1 MSAGRLAALIAS
13 LAIATVSGLASALAE
28 VGELKVAKQYGISYL
43 PLMLM
48 EADQLVEKRAA
59 ADGLGTLKVEW
70 VTLAGGAPMN
80 DAILSG
86 SLHFAS
92 GGVGPLATIWA
103 RTKGGAGDVKA
114 VAAMNSMPLYLNVRR
129 ADIKTLKDL
138 RETDRIALPAVK
150 VSIQAVT
157 LQMAAE
163 KEFGPGNHGRLDH
176 LTLAMSH
183 PDAQAALLSGA
194 SEVIG
199 HFSSPPFQYQ
209 QLKAGGVHTL
219 VNSYDVLGGP
229 ATFNLVWT
237 TTKFHDENPKGYL
250 AFFKAFQEAID
261 TINKDKPAAA
271 QRYLDIAKDRR
282 STPQEILAMLED
294 PLIEYTLTPK
304 SMMKYVDFMHRT
316 GALKIKPDSWKDM
329 FFPSAHAQPG
339 S

>member
-1 MSAGRLAALIAS
+1 MSAGRIAALIAS
-13 LAIATVSGLASALAE
+13 IIMVAGPSLAPAQAE
-28 VGELKVAKQYGISYL
+28 VSELKIAKQYGISYL

-48 EADQLVEKRAA
+48 EADQLIEKRASSGGV
-59 ADGLGTLKVEW
+59 ADLKVEW

-86 SLHFAS
+86 SLHVAS

-103 RTKGGAGDVKA
+103 RTKGAGDVRA
-114 VAAMNSMPLYLNVRR
+114 VAAMNSMPLYLNVRG
-129 ADIKTLKDL
+129 ADVKTLKDL

-163 KEFGPGNHGRLDH
+163 KEFGLGNQGRLDH
-176 LTLAMSH
+176 LTIAMSH

-194 SEVIG
+194 SEVTG

-209 QLKAGGVHTL
+209 QLKTSGIRTL

-229 ATFNLVWT
+229 ATFNLVWA
-237 TTKFHDENPKGYL
+237 TTKFHDENPKVYA
-250 AFFKAFQEAID
+250 AFYAAFQEAID
-261 TINKDKPAAA
+261 AINKDKPAAA

-282 STPQEILAMLED
+282 STHEEILAMLQD
-294 PLIEYTLTPK
+294 PLIEYTLAPK
-304 SMMKYVDFMHRT
+304 SMMKYVEFMHRT
-316 GALKIKPDSWKDM
+316 GALKIKPESWKDM
-329 FFPSAHAQPG
+329 FFPMAHGLPG

>member
-1 MSAGRLAALIAS
+1 MFAGRIAALIAS
-13 LAIATVSGLASALAE
+13 LVVVCGLGNPPARAE
-28 VGELKVAKQYGISYL
+28 VNELKIARQYGISYL

-48 EADQLVEKRAA
+48 EADKLVEKRAA
-59 ADGLGTLKVEW
+59 ADGIGTLNVEW

-86 SLHFAS
+86 SLHVAS

-103 RTKGGAGDVKA
+103 RTKGTGDVKA
-114 VAAMNSMPLYLNVRR
+114 VAAMNSMPLYLNVRK
-129 ADIKTLKDL
+129 ADVKTLKDL

-163 KEFGPGNHGRLDH
+163 KEFGVGNHGKLDH
-176 LTLAMSH
+176 LTVAMSH

-194 SEVIG
+194 SEVTG

-209 QLKAGGVHTL
+209 QLKTAGIHTL

-229 ATFNLVWT
+229 ATFNLVWAT
-237 TTKFHDENPKGYL
+237 AKFHDENPKVFA

-261 TINKDKPAAA
+261 TIKKDKPTAA

-304 SMMKYVDFMHRT
+304 NIMKYVDFMHRT
-316 GALKIKPDSWKDM
+316 GALKVKPASWKDM
-329 FFPSAHAQPG
+329 FFPTAHALPG
-339 S
+339 G

>member
-1 MSAGRLAALIAS
+1 
-13 LAIATVSGLASALAE
+13 
-28 VGELKVAKQYGISYL
+28 
-43 PLMLM
+43 
-48 EADQLVEKRAA
+48 
-59 ADGLGTLKVEW
+59 
-70 VTLAGGAPMN
+70 MN

-103 RTKGGAGDVKA
+103 RTKGSNDVKA

-163 KEFGPGNHGRLDH
+163 KEFGVGNQGKLDH

-194 SEVIG
+194 SEVMG

-209 QLKAGGVHTL
+209 QLKTAGIHTL

-229 ATFNLVWT
+229 ATFNLVWA
-237 TTKFHDENPKGYL
+237 TTKFHDENPKVYA
-250 AFFKAFQEAID
+250 AFFKAFAEAID
-261 TINKDKPAAA
+261 IIKKDKPAAA

-294 PLIEYTLTPK
+294 PLIEFTLTPK
-304 SMMKYVDFMHRT
+304 NIMKYVDFMHRT
-316 GALKIKPDSWKDM
+316 GALKTKPDSWKDI
-329 FFPSAHAQPG
+329 FFPMAHDLPG

>member
-1 MSAGRLAALIAS
+1 MVLKHAPAFVLTLLALVVGSAHAR
-13 LAIATVSGLASALAE
+13 AE
-28 VGELKVAKQYGISYL
+28 VDELKVAKQYGISYL
-43 PLMLM
+43 PLMIM
-48 EADQLVEKRAA
+48 EADKLIEKRATA
-59 ADGLGTLKVEW
+59 AGLGNLKVDW

-103 RTKGGAGDVKA
+103 RTKGAGDVKA
-114 VAAMNSMPLYLNVRR
+114 VCAMNSMPLYLNVRESAVKSL
-129 ADIKTLKDL
+129 ADLN
-138 RETDRIALPAVK
+138 ETHKIALPAVK

-163 KEFGPGNHGRLDH
+163 KAFGAGNHGKLDAF
-176 LTLAMSH
+176 TIAMSH

-194 SEVIG
+194 AEVVG

-209 QLKAGGVHTL
+209 QLKSPGIRTL

-237 TTKFHDENPKGYL
+237 TTKFHDTNPKVYA
-250 AFFKAFQEAID
+250 AFVQAFEDAIAA
-261 TINKDKPAAA
+261 INKDKPWAA
-271 QRYLDIAKDRR
+271 QRYLEISNDKK
-282 STPQEILAMLED
+282 STRAEILAMLED
-294 PLIEYTLTPK
+294 PQIEFTTTPK
-304 SMMKYVDFMHRT
+304 SIMKYVDFMHRT
-316 GALKIKPDSWKDM
+316 GALKVKPDSWKDM
-329 FFPSAHAQPG
+329 FFANAHTLPG

>member
-1 MSAGRLAALIAS
+1 MVLKHAPAFVLTLLALVVGSAHAR
-13 LAIATVSGLASALAE
+13 AE
-28 VGELKVAKQYGISYL
+28 VDELKVAKQYGISYL
-43 PLMLM
+43 PLMIM
-48 EADQLVEKRAA
+48 EADKLVEKRATA
-59 ADGLGTLKVEW
+59 AGLGNLKVDW

-103 RTKGGAGDVKA
+103 RTKGAGDVKA
-114 VAAMNSMPLYLNVRR
+114 VCAMNSMPLYLNVRESAVKSL
-129 ADIKTLKDL
+129 ADLN
-138 RETDRIALPAVK
+138 ETHKIALPAVK

-163 KEFGPGNHGRLDH
+163 KAFGAGNHGKLDAF
-176 LTLAMSH
+176 TIAMSH

-194 SEVIG
+194 AEVVG

-209 QLKAGGVHTL
+209 QLKSPGIRTL

-237 TTKFHDENPKGYL
+237 TTKFYDTNPKVYA
-250 AFFKAFQEAID
+250 AFVQAFEDAIAA
-261 TINKDKPAAA
+261 INKDKPWAA
-271 QRYLDIAKDRR
+271 QRYLEISNDKK
-282 STPQEILAMLED
+282 STRAEILAMLED
-294 PLIEYTLTPK
+294 PQIEFTTTPK
-304 SMMKYVDFMHRT
+304 SIMKYVDFMHRT
-316 GALKIKPDSWKDM
+316 GALKVKPDSWKDM
-329 FFPSAHAQPG
+329 FFANAHTLPG

>member
-1 MSAGRLAALIAS
+1 MVLRAFAALAALATA
-13 LAIATVSGLASALAE
+13 LFAIGPARAE

-43 PLMLM
+43 PLMIM
-48 EADQLVEKRAA
+48 EADKLIEKHAKA
-59 ADGLGTLKVEW
+59 NGLGDIKVDW
-70 VTLAGGAPMN
+70 ITLAGGAPMN

-103 RTKGGAGDVKA
+103 RTKGSADVKA
-114 VAAMNSMPLYLNVRR
+114 LSAMNSMPLYLNVRD
-129 ADIKTLKDL
+129 ANIKSLKDL
-138 RETDRIALPAVK
+138 TEKHKIALPAVK

-163 KEFGPGNHGRLDH
+163 KEFGVGNHGKLDV
-176 LTLAMSH
+176 LTFAMSH

-209 QLKAGGVHTL
+209 QLKTKGVHTL

-237 TTKFHDENPKGYL
+237 TTKFHNENPKTAA
-250 AFFKAFQEAID
+250 AFVKAFEEAIAA
-261 TINKDKPAAA
+261 INKDKKVAA
-271 QRYLDIAKDRR
+271 QRYLDIANDKK
-282 STPQEILAMLED
+282 STHAEILAMIED
-294 PLIEYTLTPK
+294 PAIEYTMTPK
-304 SMMKYVDFMHRT
+304 GVMKYVEFMYRT
-316 GALKIKPDSWKDM
+316 GALKVKPDSWKEM
-329 FFPSAHAQPG
+329 FFPTAHTLPG

>member
-1 MSAGRLAALIAS
+1 MFAGRFAALIAS
-13 LAIATVSGLASALAE
+13 FVMVAGPGFVPARAE
-28 VGELKVAKQYGISYL
+28 VGELKIAKQFGISYL

-48 EADQLVEKRAA
+48 EADKLIEKRAA
-59 ADGLGTLKVEW
+59 ADGAGDLKVEW

-103 RTKGGAGDVKA
+103 RTKGSGDVKA
-114 VAAMNSMPLYLNVRR
+114 VAAMNSMPLYLNVRS
-129 ADIKTLKDL
+129 ADVKSLKDL
-138 RETDRIALPAVK
+138 RETDRVALPAVK

-163 KEFGPGNHGRLDH
+163 KEFGAGNHGKLDH

-194 SEVIG
+194 SEVTG

-209 QLKAGGVHTL
+209 QLKTAGIRTL

-237 TTKFHDENPKGYL
+237 TTKFHDDNPKVY
-250 AFFKAFQEAID
+250 AVFFKAFQEAID
-261 TINKDKPAAA
+261 AINKDKPTAA

-282 STPQEILAMLED
+282 STHQEILAMLED
-294 PLIEYTLTPK
+294 PLIEFTLTPK
-304 SMMKYVDFMHRT
+304 SVMKYLDFMHRT
-316 GALKIKPDSWKDM
+316 GALKVKPESWKDM
-329 FFPSAHAQPG
+329 FFPMAHALPG

>member
-1 MSAGRLAALIAS
+1 MSAGRIAALIAS
-13 LAIATVSGLASALAE
+13 IIMVAGPGLAPAQAE
-28 VGELKVAKQYGISYL
+28 VSELKIAKQYGISYL

-48 EADQLVEKRAA
+48 EADQLIEKRARSGGV
-59 ADGLGTLKVEW
+59 ADLKVEW

-86 SLHFAS
+86 SLHVAS

-103 RTKGGAGDVKA
+103 RTKGAGDVRA
-114 VAAMNSMPLYLNVRR
+114 VAAMNSMPLYLNVRG
-129 ADIKTLKDL
+129 ADVKTLKDL

-163 KEFGPGNHGRLDH
+163 KEFGLGNQGRLDH
-176 LTLAMSH
+176 LTIAMSH

-194 SEVIG
+194 SEVTG

-209 QLKAGGVHTL
+209 QLKTSGIRTL

-229 ATFNLVWT
+229 ATFNLVWA
-237 TTKFHDENPKGYL
+237 TTKFHDENPKVYA
-250 AFFKAFQEAID
+250 AFYAAFQEAID
-261 TINKDKPAAA
+261 AINKDKPAAA

-282 STPQEILAMLED
+282 STHEEILAMLQD
-294 PLIEYTLTPK
+294 PLIEYTLAPK
-304 SMMKYVDFMHRT
+304 SMMKYVEFMHRT
-316 GALKIKPDSWKDM
+316 GALKIKPESWKDM
-329 FFPSAHAQPG
+329 FFPMAHGLPG

>member
-1 MSAGRLAALIAS
+1 MFAGRIAALIAS
-13 LAIATVSGLASALAE
+13 LGVACGLTLTAAHAE
-28 VGELKVAKQYGISYL
+28 VGELKIAKQYGISYL

-48 EADQLVEKRAA
+48 EADQLIEKRAA

-103 RTKGGAGDVKA
+103 RTKGAGDVKA
-114 VAAMNSMPLYLNVRR
+114 LAAMNSMPLFLNVRGD
-129 ADIKTLKDL
+129 AKSLKDL
-138 RETDRIALPAVK
+138 RETDRIGLPAVK

-163 KEFGPGNHGRLDH
+163 KEFGAGNHGKLDH
-176 LTLAMSH
+176 LTIAMSH

-194 SEVIG
+194 SEVTG

-209 QLKAGGVHTL
+209 QLKSQGIRTL

-237 TTKFHDENPKGYL
+237 TTKFHDENPKVYA
-250 AFFKAFQEAID
+250 AFYKAFQEAIN
-261 TINKDKPAAA
+261 TINKDKPTAA

-294 PLIEYTLTPK
+294 PLIEFTLTPK

-316 GALKIKPDSWKDM
+316 GALKVKPDSWKDM
-329 FFPSAHAQPG
+329 FFPSAHALPG

>member
-1 MSAGRLAALIAS
+1 MFARRIAALTAVIAMV
-13 LAIATVSGLASALAE
+13 AGIGVASVRAE

-48 EADQLVEKRAA
+48 EADQLIEKRAA
-59 ADGLGTLKVEW
+59 ADGIGTLKVEW

-103 RTKGGAGDVKA
+103 RTKGAGDVKA
-114 VAAMNSMPLYLNVRR
+114 LAAMNSMPLFLNVRGD
-129 ADIKTLKDL
+129 AKSLKDL
-138 RETDRIALPAVK
+138 RETDRIGLPAVK

-163 KEFGPGNHGRLDH
+163 KEFGVGNHGRLDH
-176 LTLAMSH
+176 LTIAMSH

-194 SEVIG
+194 SEVTG

-209 QLKAGGVHTL
+209 QLKTPGIRTL

-237 TTKFHDENPKGYL
+237 TTKFYDENPKVSAVFY
-250 AFFKAFQEAID
+250 KAFEEAIAA
-261 TINKDKPAAA
+261 INKDKPAAA

-282 STPQEILAMLED
+282 STREEILAMLED

-304 SMMKYVDFMHRT
+304 SIMKYVDFMHRT
-316 GALKIKPDSWKDM
+316 GALKIKPDTWKDM
-329 FFPSAHAQPG
+329 FFPSAHALPG

>member
-1 MSAGRLAALIAS
+1 MFAMRIAVLMAFLAMACGLSPIA
-13 LAIATVSGLASALAE
+13 ARAE
-28 VGELKVAKQYGISYL
+28 VSDLKIAKQYGISYL

-48 EADQLVEKRAA
+48 EADQLIEKRAA

-103 RTKGGAGDVKA
+103 RTKGAGDVKA
-114 VAAMNSMPLYLNVRR
+114 VSAMNSMPLYLNVRR
-129 ADIKTLKDL
+129 AGIKTLNDL
-138 RETDRIALPAVK
+138 SETDRIALPAVK

-163 KEFGPGNHGRLDH
+163 KAFGAGNHGKLDH

-183 PDAQAALLSGA
+183 PDAQAALLSGG

-209 QLKAGGVHTL
+209 QLKTAGIHTL

-237 TTKFHDENPKGYL
+237 TTKFHDENPKVY
-250 AFFKAFQEAID
+250 ATFYKAFQEAID
-261 TINKDKPAAA
+261 TINKDKPTAA

-282 STPQEILAMLED
+282 STREEILAMLED

-316 GALKIKPDSWKDM
+316 GALKVKPESWKDM
-329 FFPSAHAQPG
+329 FFPSAHTLPG

>member
-1 MSAGRLAALIAS
+1 
-13 LAIATVSGLASALAE
+13 
-28 VGELKVAKQYGISYL
+28 
-43 PLMLM
+43 
-48 EADQLVEKRAA
+48 
-59 ADGLGTLKVEW
+59 
-70 VTLAGGAPMN
+70 
-80 DAILSG
+80 
-86 SLHFAS
+86 
-92 GGVGPLATIWA
+92 
-103 RTKGGAGDVKA
+103 
-114 VAAMNSMPLYLNVRR
+114 
-129 ADIKTLKDL
+129 
-138 RETDRIALPAVK
+138 

-163 KEFGPGNHGRLDH
+163 KAFGAGNHNKLDH

-209 QLKAGGVHTL
+209 QLTTAGIHTL

-237 TTKFHDENPKGYL
+237 TTKFHDENPKAYA

-261 TINKDKPAAA
+261 IIKKDKPAAA

-316 GALKIKPDSWKDM
+316 GALKIKPASWKDM
-329 FFPSAHAQPG
+329 FFPSAHALPG

>member
-1 MSAGRLAALIAS
+1 MFAGRIAALIAS
-13 LAIATVSGLASALAE
+13 LVMTAGLGLTPAQAE
-28 VGELKVAKQYGISYL
+28 VGELKIAKQYGISYL

-48 EADQLVEKRAA
+48 EADRLIEKRAA
-59 ADGLGTLKVEW
+59 ADGVGDLKIEW

-86 SLHFAS
+86 SLHLAS

-103 RTKGGAGDVKA
+103 RTKGAGNVKA
-114 VAAMNSMPLYLNVRR
+114 VAAMNSMPLYLNVRS
-129 ADIKTLKDL
+129 ADAKTLKDL

-163 KEFGPGNHGRLDH
+163 KEFGVGNHGKLDH

-183 PDAQAALLSGA
+183 PDAQAAFLSGA
-194 SEVIG
+194 SEVTG

-209 QLKAGGVHTL
+209 QLKTAGVRTL

-229 ATFNLVWT
+229 ATFNLVWA
-237 TTKFHDENPKGYL
+237 TTKFHDENPKVYA
-250 AFFKAFQEAID
+250 AFYKAFEEAID
-261 TINKDKPAAA
+261 TIKKDKPAAA

-282 STPQEILAMLED
+282 STSQEILAMLQD

-316 GALKIKPDSWKDM
+316 GALKAKPDSWKDM
-329 FFPSAHAQPG
+329 FFPMAHALPG

>member
-1 MSAGRLAALIAS
+1 MFAGRFAALIAS
-13 LAIATVSGLASALAE
+13 LVLAAGPGLAPARAE
-28 VGELKVAKQYGISYL
+28 VGELKIAKQFGISYL

-48 EADQLVEKRAA
+48 EADRLIEKRAA
-59 ADGLGTLKVEW
+59 ADGAGDLKVEW

-103 RTKGGAGDVKA
+103 RTKGSGDVKA
-114 VAAMNSMPLYLNVRR
+114 VAAMNSMPLYLNVRS
-129 ADIKTLKDL
+129 ADVKSLKDL
-138 RETDRIALPAVK
+138 RETDRVALPAVK

-163 KEFGPGNHGRLDH
+163 KEFGAGNHGKLDH

-194 SEVIG
+194 SEVTG

-209 QLKAGGVHTL
+209 QLKTAGIRML

-237 TTKFHDENPKGYL
+237 TTKFHDDNPKVYA

-261 TINKDKPAAA
+261 AINKDRPTAA

-282 STPQEILAMLED
+282 STHQEILAMLED
-294 PLIEYTLTPK
+294 PLIEFTLTPK
-304 SMMKYVDFMHRT
+304 SVMKYLDFMHRT
-316 GALKIKPDSWKDM
+316 GALKVKPDSWKDM
-329 FFPSAHAQPG
+329 FFPMAHALPG

>member
-1 MSAGRLAALIAS
+1 
-13 LAIATVSGLASALAE
+13 
-28 VGELKVAKQYGISYL
+28 
-43 PLMLM
+43 MLM
-48 EADQLVEKRAA
+48 EADKLIEKRAA
-59 ADGLGTLKVEW
+59 ADGIGTLNVEW

-86 SLHFAS
+86 SLHVAS

-103 RTKGGAGDVKA
+103 RTKGTGDVKA
-114 VAAMNSMPLYLNVRR
+114 VAAMNSMPLYLNVRK
-129 ADIKTLKDL
+129 ADVKTLKDL
-138 RETDRIALPAVK
+138 HETDRIALPAVK

-163 KEFGPGNHGRLDH
+163 KEFGVGNHGKLDH
-176 LTLAMSH
+176 LTVAMSH

-209 QLKAGGVHTL
+209 QLKTAGIHTL

-229 ATFNLVWT
+229 ATFNLVWAT
-237 TTKFHDENPKGYL
+237 AKFHDENPKVFA
-250 AFFKAFQEAID
+250 AFFKAFQEAIN
-261 TINKDKPAAA
+261 TIKKDKPTAAR
-271 QRYLDIAKDRR
+271 RYLEIAKDRR

-304 SMMKYVDFMHRT
+304 NIMKYVDFMHRT
-316 GALKIKPDSWKDM
+316 GALKVKPASWKDM
-329 FFPSAHAQPG
+329 FFPTAHALPG
-339 S
+339 G

>member
-1 MSAGRLAALIAS
+1 MFAGRFAALIAS
-13 LAIATVSGLASALAE
+13 FVIAAGPGFVPARAE
-28 VGELKVAKQYGISYL
+28 VGELKIAKQFGISYL

-48 EADQLVEKRAA
+48 EADKLIEKRAA
-59 ADGLGTLKVEW
+59 ADGAGDLKVEW

-103 RTKGGAGDVKA
+103 RTKGSGDVKA
-114 VAAMNSMPLYLNVRR
+114 VAAMNSMPLYLNVRS
-129 ADIKTLKDL
+129 ADVKSLKDL
-138 RETDRIALPAVK
+138 RETDRVALPAVK

-163 KEFGPGNHGRLDH
+163 KEFGAGNHGKLDH

-194 SEVIG
+194 SEVTG

-209 QLKAGGVHTL
+209 QLKTAGIRTL

-237 TTKFHDENPKGYL
+237 TTKFHDDNPKVY
-250 AFFKAFQEAID
+250 AVFFKAFQEAID
-261 TINKDKPAAA
+261 AINKDKPTAA

-282 STPQEILAMLED
+282 STHQEILAMLED
-294 PLIEYTLTPK
+294 PLIEFTLTPK
-304 SMMKYVDFMHRT
+304 SVMKYLDFMHRT
-316 GALKIKPDSWKDM
+316 GALKVKPESWKDM
-329 FFPSAHAQPG
+329 FFPMALALPG

>member
-1 MSAGRLAALIAS
+1 MSARRITAFMTS
-13 LAIATVSGLASALAE
+13 LAVACGLHLTAVRAE
-28 VGELKVAKQYGISYL
+28 VTDLKIAKQYGISYL

-48 EADQLVEKRAA
+48 EADQLIEKRAA
-59 ADGLGTLKVEW
+59 ADGIGTLKVEW

-86 SLHFAS
+86 SLHLAS

-103 RTKGGAGDVKA
+103 RTKGSGDVKA
-114 VAAMNSMPLYLNVRR
+114 VSAMNSMPLYLNVRR

-138 RETDRIALPAVK
+138 RDTDRIALPAVK

-163 KEFGPGNHGRLDH
+163 KEFGVGNHGKLDN

-183 PDAQAALLSGA
+183 PDAQAALLSSA
-194 SEVIG
+194 SEVMG

-209 QLKAGGVHTL
+209 QLKTAGIHTL

-229 ATFNLVWT
+229 ATFNLVWA
-237 TTKFHDENPKGYL
+237 TTKFHDENPKVYA
-250 AFFKAFQEAID
+250 AFFKAFEEAIN
-261 TINKDKPAAA
+261 TIKKDKLAAA

-304 SMMKYVDFMHRT
+304 SVMKYVDFMHRT
-316 GALKIKPDSWKDM
+316 GALKTKPDSWKDM
-329 FFPSAHAQPG
+329 FFPMAHGLPG

>member
-1 MSAGRLAALIAS
+1 MFAGRIAALITS
-13 LAIATVSGLASALAE
+13 LVVACGLGNAPASAE
-28 VGELKVAKQYGISYL
+28 VSELKIAKQYGISYL

-48 EADQLVEKRAA
+48 EADKLIEKRAA
-59 ADGLGTLKVEW
+59 ADGIGTLNVEW
-70 VTLAGGAPMN
+70 VTLADGAPMN

-86 SLHFAS
+86 SLHVAS

-103 RTKGGAGDVKA
+103 RTKGTGDVKA
-114 VAAMNSMPLYLNVRR
+114 VAAMNSMPLYLNVRK
-129 ADIKTLKDL
+129 ADVKTLKDL
-138 RETDRIALPAVK
+138 HETDRIALPAVK

-163 KEFGPGNHGRLDH
+163 KEFGVGNHGKLDH
-176 LTLAMSH
+176 LTVAMSH

-209 QLKAGGVHTL
+209 QLKTAGIHTL

-229 ATFNLVWT
+229 ATFNLVWAT
-237 TTKFHDENPKGYL
+237 AKFHDENPKVFA
-250 AFFKAFQEAID
+250 AFFKAFQEAIN
-261 TINKDKPAAA
+261 TIKKDKPTAAR
-271 QRYLDIAKDRR
+271 RYLEIAKDRR

-304 SMMKYVDFMHRT
+304 NIMKYVDFMHRT
-316 GALKIKPDSWKDM
+316 GALKVKPASWKDM
-329 FFPSAHAQPG
+329 FFPTAHALPG
-339 S
+339 G